1 MIEVAAVACPA
12 DLDAVRAL
20 IRAHAD
26 ALREH
31 PGSDA
36 VREDAD
42 RLPGPYAPP
51 GGRIYLARHD
61 GAPAGCVA
69 LRPLGAGAAE
79 VKRMFVRRESR
90 RLGIGRLLMQR
101 LLDDAR
107 ALGLTVIRLGTL
119 EEMTAARA
127 LYLELGFTPIP
138 RYRPDELIDTAFY
151 ECHLTAAP

>member
-1 MIEVAAVACPA
+1 MIEVVAATRPA
-12 DLDAVRAL
+12 ELEAVRAL
-20 IRAHAD
+20 IHAHAD

-36 VREDAD
+36 VREDAEH
-42 RLPGPYAPP
+42 LPGPYAPP

-69 LRPLGAGAAE
+69 LRPLGGGAAE

-90 RLGIGRLLMQR
+90 RLGLARALMRR

-107 ALGLTVIRLGTL
+107 GMGFTVVRLGTL

-127 LYLELGFTPIP
+127 LYVELGFTPIP
-138 RYRPDELIDTAFY
+138 RYRADEMIDTAFY
-151 ECHLTAAP
+151 ECHLTPAP